1 MGEPDAVAVAAFGR
15 AVAGKRGELD
25 AWLEVHDEAEVRAMI
40 VAYAGHAKVP
50 EFGKWLPIETA
61 PKKGFILA
69 TDGVDNFVVWW
80 SYGNWAYASDCNGED
95 IDVASTLTHWMP
107 LPPPPDAK
115 EGK

>member
-50 EFGKWLPIETA
+50 EFGQWQPIETE
-61 PKKGFILA
+61 PRDELILVGPTKRMGICA
-69 TDGVDNFVVWW
+69 AMLHSRDGWVTETC
-80 SYGNWAYASDCNGED
+80 SDWVS
-95 IDVASTLTHWMP
+95 IYTPTHWMP
-107 LPPPPDAK
+107 LPPPPGAK
-115 EGK
+115 EGE